1 MILYTFYMLHNTNSG
16 SPENQTTSEA
26 SYKAS
31 LARQASRTLAQTS
44 DESRTAALEMI
55 SAKLRDFSSDIIE
68 INQLE
73 LSTAREKG
81 LSESFLDRMMLND
94 ERIEGMASGVSEVAG
109 LEDPIGGIE
118 DMSERPNGLKVGK
131 MRIPIGVLAS
141 VYEARPNVTIDI
153 AAIAIKSGNAVVL
166 RSGSDAHKTSSIL
179 AEIARNAVSEA
190 GIDIRSI
197 QFIESTDREEVDH
210 LLAAEEFIDLM
221 VPRGGSELIARVRD
235 NAKMPVVAGGIGVCH
250 TYVDGD
256 ADFEMAGDIVLNAK
270 TRRPSVCNTL
280 DTLLVDRSA
289 AAEFIPLVSQRL
301 ADAGVNMHVE
311 PETITL
317 LPVSANVLPLQ
328 QEDYDTE
335 WLSLDC
341 SIRVVDGLA
350 GAIEH
355 IAQHGSGHSEAIVT
369 SSSDNS
375 KTFLAAVDASAV
387 FVNASTGF
395 NDGGEFGLGCELGIS
410 TQKMHARGPMGLKEL
425 TSYKWIVLGEGH
437 TRP

>member
-1 MILYTFYMLHNTNSG
+1 M
-16 SPENQTTSEA
+16 
-26 SYKAS
+26 
-31 LARQASRTLAQTS
+31 
-44 DESRTAALEMI
+44 
-55 SAKLRDFSSDIIE
+55 
-68 INQLE
+68 
-73 LSTAREKG
+73 
-81 LSESFLDRMMLND
+81 
-94 ERIEGMASGVSEVAG
+94 
-109 LEDPIGGIE
+109 
-118 DMSERPNGLKVGK
+118 
-131 MRIPIGVLAS
+131 
-141 VYEARPNVTIDI
+141 
-153 AAIAIKSGNAVVL
+153 
-166 RSGSDAHKTSSIL
+166 
-179 AEIARNAVSEA
+179 SEA

-317 LPVSANVLPLQ
+317 LPASANVLPLQ

-335 WLSLDC
+335 WLSL
-341 SIRVVDGLA
+341 I
-350 GAIEH
+350 H
-355 IAQHGSGHSEAIVT
+355 I
-369 SSSDNS
+369 
-375 KTFLAAVDASAV
+375 
-387 FVNASTGF
+387 
-395 NDGGEFGLGCELGIS
+395 
-410 TQKMHARGPMGLKEL
+410 
-425 TSYKWIVLGEGH
+425 
-437 TRP
+437 

>member
-1 MILYTFYMLHNTNSG
+1 MILYTFYMSHNTNSG

-94 ERIEGMASGVSEVAG
+94 ERIEGMASGVNEVAG

-289 AAEFIPLVSQRL
+289 
-301 ADAGVNMHVE
+301 
-311 PETITL
+311 
-317 LPVSANVLPLQ
+317 
-328 QEDYDTE
+328 
-335 WLSLDC
+335 
-341 SIRVVDGLA
+341 DGLA